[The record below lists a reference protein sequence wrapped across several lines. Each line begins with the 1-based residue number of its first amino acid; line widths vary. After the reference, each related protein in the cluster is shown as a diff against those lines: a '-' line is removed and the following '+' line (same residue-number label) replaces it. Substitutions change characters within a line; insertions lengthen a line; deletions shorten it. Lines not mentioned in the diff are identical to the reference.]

1 MIKFNT
7 LFFLIGFAIGILYVY
22 VSNPEK
28 NIIVKHPTPQN
39 AGKIVYK
46 DKVNNCYKYI
56 FCIDLKLGTIKPITN
71 ISNFAHMTIN

>member
-46 DKVNNCYKYI
+46 DKVNNCYKYRKYAVWLI
-56 FCIDLKLGTIKPITN
+56 YHTDLKKT
-71 ISNFAHMTIN
+71 

>member
-22 VSNPEK
+22 ASNPEK
-28 NIIVKHPTPQN
+28 NIIIKHPTPQN

-46 DKVNNCYKYI
+46 DKVNNCYKYMAEEVK
-56 FCIDLKLGTIKPITN
+56 CPEDPNESVEHPLVLD
-71 ISNFAHMTIN
+71 